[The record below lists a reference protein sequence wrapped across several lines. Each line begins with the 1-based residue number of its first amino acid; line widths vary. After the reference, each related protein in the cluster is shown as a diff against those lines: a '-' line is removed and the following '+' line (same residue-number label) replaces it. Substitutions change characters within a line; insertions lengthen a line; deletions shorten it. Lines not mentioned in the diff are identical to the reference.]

1 MKRESTMKN
10 WMLGIPLMILG
21 GGMSANSMSGVGDI
35 AKAMAER
42 TLESRH
48 ASWKEEVLLHD
59 GKKLIVERA
68 QRYGGYTEPASTER
82 SVAKEEWV
90 FRIPGS
96 DRKVTWKSDFSRPPE
111 GDSLMLL
118 QLNFLNGVPYIAT
131 SPAGCLSYNHWKR
144 PNPPYVFFKYDG
156 KAWRQIPLSAFP
168 VVFKES
174 NVGGGAN
181 PKKLAGTTLSADRI
195 KEEKWNLEPYL
206 REIVREPLKPGAMDC
221 AEMVYD
227 GKGGWIGIGWF
238 RDQPSREACLR
249 YCARNQIAP
258 QFCPCDRFFRES
270 E

>member
-1 MKRESTMKN
+1 MKRETTMKHRL
-10 WMLGIPLMILG
+10 LGISLMILG
-21 GGMSANSMSGVGDI
+21 GGMNANSMSGVGDF

-42 TLESRH
+42 ALEPRH

-59 GKKLIVERA
+59 GQKIIVERS
-68 QRYGGYTEPASTER
+68 QSYGGYAEPASTER

-96 DRKVTWKSDFSRPPE
+96 DRKVTWKSDFRRPPE

-156 KAWRQIPLSAFP
+156 KAWQRIPLSAFP

-174 NVGGGAN
+174 NVYVGKPIKAERKGLLTVA
-181 PKKLAGTTLSADRI
+181 KI
-195 KEEKWNLEPYL
+195 KEEHRNLELYL
-206 REIVREPLKPGAMDC
+206 REIVREPLASSQLCPPELTGFKAPYPIPPKAGGAG
-221 AEMVYD
+221 
-227 GKGGWIGIGWF
+227 GK
-238 RDQPSREACLR
+238 
-249 YCARNQIAP
+249 
-258 QFCPCDRFFRES
+258 
-270 E
+270 

>member
-1 MKRESTMKN
+1 MKRETTMKH
-10 WMLGIPLMILG
+10 WMLGISLMVLG
-21 GGMSANSMSGVGDI
+21 GSMNANSMSGAGDF

-42 TLESRH
+42 ALESRH

-59 GKKLIVERA
+59 GKKLIVERS
-68 QRYGGYTEPASTER
+68 QTFGGYAEPASRER

-156 KAWRQIPLSAFP
+156 KAWQQIPLSAFP

-174 NVGGGAN
+174 NVGGGTN

-195 KEEKWNLEPYL
+195 REENRNLERYL
-206 REIVREPLKPGAMDC
+206 REIVREPLSSSQLCPPELTGFKAPYPIPPKAGGTG
-221 AEMVYD
+221 
-227 GKGGWIGIGWF
+227 GK
-238 RDQPSREACLR
+238 
-249 YCARNQIAP
+249 
-258 QFCPCDRFFRES
+258 
-270 E
+270 